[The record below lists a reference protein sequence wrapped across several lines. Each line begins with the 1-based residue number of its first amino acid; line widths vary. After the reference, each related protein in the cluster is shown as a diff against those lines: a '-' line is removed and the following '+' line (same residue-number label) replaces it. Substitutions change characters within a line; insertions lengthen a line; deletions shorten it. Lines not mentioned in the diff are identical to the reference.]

1 MYCIYIVMD
10 TLSFLQNTPLGK
22 SLSETQ
28 MEILAKSATEKKYR
42 AGQFIVG
49 DGHEIRD
56 FYMVVKG
63 TVKMSKSSHDGKEQT
78 LCLLGPGQLFGMC
91 AVFSD
96 CLFPANAMTLEKS
109 TLLLVPDTVLKDLAR
124 EDPTILFNM
133 LSILSDRL
141 KEAMLLIESLSLME
155 VPKRVAYFL
164 LFSNLKNTCSEGAIA
179 KLAISQRELS
189 KILGTT
195 PETISR
201 VLKKLVEENIIRVRG
216 RSIRIINCEALEELA
231 TG

>member
-1 MYCIYIVMD
+1 MD
-10 TLSFLQNTPLGK
+10 ILSFLQSTSLGK
-22 SLSETQ
+22 SLSEAQ
-28 MEILAKSATEKKYR
+28 MEILAKSAIEKKYR
-42 AGQFIVG
+42 AGQSIVG

-56 FYMVVKG
+56 FYIVARG
-63 TVKMSKSSHDGKEQT
+63 TIKMSKSAHDGKEQI

-96 CLFPANAMTLEKS
+96 YIFPANAMTLEKS
-109 TLLLVPDTVLKDLAR
+109 TLLVVPDTVFKDLAR

-133 LSILSDRL
+133 LSILSVRL
-141 KEAMLLIESLSLME
+141 KEAMLLIESLSLMDT
-155 VPKRVAYFL
+155 PKRLACFL
-164 LFSNLKNTCSEGAIA
+164 LFSHLKHTCSEGDIA
-179 KLAISQRELS
+179 KLAISQKELS

-201 VLKKLVEENIIRVRG
+201 VLKKLAAEKIIRVTG
-216 RSIRIINCEALEELA
+216 RNIRILSCEALEELA

>member
-1 MYCIYIVMD
+1 MNVI
-10 TLSFLQNTPLGK
+10 SFLQSTSLGK
-22 SLSETQ
+22 CLSEAQ
-28 MEILAKSATEKKYR
+28 MEILAKSVIEKKYR

-49 DGHEIRD
+49 DGQEIRD
-56 FYMVVKG
+56 FYIVASG
-63 TVKMSKSSHDGKEQT
+63 TIKMSKSSHDGKEQI

-96 CLFPANAMTLEKS
+96 YIFPANAMTLEKS
-109 TLLLVPDTVLKDLAR
+109 TLLVIPDTVLKDLAR

-133 LSILSDRL
+133 LFILSSRL

-164 LFSNLKNTCSEGAIA
+164 LFSNLKHACSEGAIA
-179 KLAISQRELS
+179 KLTISQRELS
-189 KILGTT
+189 KILGTS

-201 VLKKLVEENIIRVRG
+201 VLKKLAGENIIRVTG
-216 RSIRIINCEALEELA
+216 RNIRILDCEALEELA